1 VKERGKGAEEFCAI
15 ATMSDRDRH
24 RERERER
31 SLLEAHPPTER
42 QTRRRR
48 GPRHLT
54 GAPGRERR
62 ELGPVHDRHNR
73 RWSWILFPFLFLFFL
88 VCCLPPA
95 PSLPP
100 CLVLSF
106 FAGSLPSFLSSPKKK
121 NCFAPVSALQMAS
134 GAYLFQHNLQLRG
147 RKSNTY

>member
-1 VKERGKGAEEFCAI
+1 VQSRPCQTETDTE
-15 ATMSDRDRH
+15 

-106 FAGSLPSFLSSPKKK
+106 FAGSLPSFFFFAKEKKLF
-121 NCFAPVSALQMAS
+121 CACVCTSDGIRSIPVPTQFAIERKEVQ
-134 GAYLFQHNLQLRG
+134 YILRIG
-147 RKSNTY
+147 EICLE

>member
-1 VKERGKGAEEFCAI
+1 VQSRPCQTE
-15 ATMSDRDRH
+15 TDT
-24 RERERER
+24 ERERER

-73 RWSWILFPFLFLFFL
+73 RWSWILFPFLFLFFFGL
-88 VCCLPPA
+88 LLAPRPLPP
-95 PSLPP
+95 SLSRSFFL
-100 CLVLSF
+100 CWIASFLSF
-106 FAGSLPSFLSSPKKK
+106 FAKEKKLF
-121 NCFAPVSALQMAS
+121 CACVCTSDGIRSIPVPTQFAIERKEVQ
-134 GAYLFQHNLQLRG
+134 YILRIG
-147 RKSNTY
+147 EICLE

>member
-1 VKERGKGAEEFCAI
+1 
-15 ATMSDRDRH
+15 MSDRDSHRH
-24 RERERER
+24 TET

-62 ELGPVHDRHNR
+62 DLGPVHDRHNR
-73 RWSWILFPFLFLFFL
+73 RWCWILFPFLFFFFL
-88 VCCLPPA
+88 VCCLTPA
-95 PSLPP
+95 PSLPL
-100 CLVLSF
+100 CLVLSL
-106 FAGSLPSFLSSPKKK
+106 FAGSLPSFLSSPKKN